1 MLRRAAPMLVA
12 LLSQIPFIGIGV
24 REVSGRRVVH
34 DGLADLADGG
44 DHSLDDEKDE
54 EEAQEAGILAPDPPG
69 INVRPAGWSAPDR
82 CGPYRPEHD
91 GVPAGTPVSPPPAAS
106 PCNPFNPS
114 LARSLLDEC
123 LPHVAA

>member
-44 DHSLDDEKDE
+44 DQSLDDEKDE
-54 EEAQEAGILAPDPPG
+54 EEAQEADILAPDLPG
-69 INVRPAGWSAPDR
+69 INVRPIWLVGS
-82 CGPYRPEHD
+82 
-91 GVPAGTPVSPPPAAS
+91 
-106 PCNPFNPS
+106 
-114 LARSLLDEC
+114 
-123 LPHVAA
+123 

>member
-1 MLRRAAPMLVA
+1 MLRRAAPMLMA

-54 EEAQEAGILAPDPPG
+54 EEAHSVGDATWDPSFRQG
-69 INVRPAGWSAPDR
+69 G
-82 CGPYRPEHD
+82 
-91 GVPAGTPVSPPPAAS
+91 
-106 PCNPFNPS
+106 
-114 LARSLLDEC
+114 
-123 LPHVAA
+123 